1 MKRKNVRIQI
11 VTNILLFSILAI
23 LAAFCLPTE
32 KSEAVF
38 APYYGGEEG
47 TGRVGIMINVYEGTE
62 QVKKILEILDKTDT
76 TCTFFVGGVWAE
88 KNLPLLKE
96 MALHAEIGNHGYLH
110 RDHAKISK
118 QANKEEILLC
128 HNLVHAAANVDMKLF
143 APPSGSFSDDT
154 LSVCEENDYK
164 VIMWSKDTIDWR
176 DHDKD
181 LIIKRAT
188 TDVKGG
194 DLILMHPTEETVK
207 ALPSIIEFYK
217 KEGLLPSTVSDVIGV
232 KSYY

>member
-1 MKRKNVRIQI
+1 MKRKNARMQF
-11 VTNILLFSILAI
+11 VTNILLLAI
-23 LAAFCLPTE
+23 LGVLAAFCLPTG
-32 KSEAVF
+32 KTEAVF

-47 TGRVGIMINVYEGTE
+47 TGRVGIMINVYEGAE
-62 QVKKILEILDKTDT
+62 QVKKILDILDKTDT

-88 KNLPLLKE
+88 KNAPLLKE
-96 MALHAEIGNHGYLH
+96 MSLRAEIGNHGYLH

-128 HNLVHAAANVDMKLF
+128 HNLVRAAAKIEMHLF
-143 APPSGSFSDDT
+143 APPSGSYSDDT
-154 LSVCEENDYK
+154 LSVCEENGYK

-194 DLILMHPTEETVK
+194 DLILMHPTQETVK
-207 ALPSIIEFYK
+207 ALPYILDFYK
-217 KEGLLPSTVSDVIGV
+217 KAGLLPSTVSDVIGV